1 MKFIMFFVLLSICDV
16 AFGQQYYVKG
26 YVNDSI
32 TFKPIPY
39 VNISIKGFNR
49 GTVSNGKGFFYFVF
63 TQEELTDSLNI
74 SCVGYFSKS
83 YLLQSIN
90 GKEMVI
96 NIMPKIFELS
106 EAIIRSKSPE
116 ELLRQAIRNVP
127 KKFSNDKSTQIA
139 LYKETICQYQNGDSL
154 IRSIV
159 AAVGINN
166 LEFVD
171 NKTRSNKKTLLYGVY
186 KSEDNLMHYN
196 NIYARL
202 PNLLRWTIESNC
214 LEYISDYNILNPK
227 KNTKYLY
234 RFFDSAMVGENN
246 SKYVKIIIS
255 PKSFPS
261 SLSEGAVY
269 INMADTVITRIEL
282 FHSIRKMP
290 RKEDNIYKNLDRVV
304 YSIVEPTSLIV
315 EYKKIRNKY
324 FLSYISQKIKI
335 GDYYSDYLPFQ
346 FDSYET
352 ELIIIGKDLLNR
364 FKTTPVIID
373 KKSDLYYL
381 TSINDKDF
389 WDRFNF
395 MIIQP

>member
-1 MKFIMFFVLLSICDV
+1 MFFVLLSICDV
-16 AFGQQYYVKG
+16 TFGQQYYVKG
-26 YVNDSI
+26 YIKDSI

-49 GTVSNGKGFFYFVF
+49 GTVSNDKGFFYFVF

-90 GKEMVI
+90 GKEMII
-96 NIMPKIFELS
+96 NMLPKTFELS
-106 EAIIRSKSPE
+106 EVIIRSKSPE

-127 KKFSNDKSTQIA
+127 KKFNNDNSTQIA
-139 LYKETICQYQNGDSL
+139 LYKETICQYQNGDST
-154 IRSIV
+154 IRSII

-171 NKTRSNKKTLLYGVY
+171 NKTKSNKNTLLYGVY
-186 KSEDNLMHYN
+186 KSEDNLTHYN

-234 RFFDSAMVGENN
+234 RFSDSAMVGENN

-261 SLSEGAVY
+261 SLSEGTVY
-269 INMADTVITRIEL
+269 INMVDTVITRIEL
-282 FHSIRKMP
+282 FHSIRNIP
-290 RKEDNIYKNLDRVV
+290 RKEDNIYKNLDSIV

-315 EYKKIRNKY
+315 EYKKIKNKY
-324 FLSYISQKIKI
+324 FLSYIRQKIKI

-352 ELIIIGKDLLNR
+352 ELTIIGKDLINR

-395 MIIQP
+395 MIKQP